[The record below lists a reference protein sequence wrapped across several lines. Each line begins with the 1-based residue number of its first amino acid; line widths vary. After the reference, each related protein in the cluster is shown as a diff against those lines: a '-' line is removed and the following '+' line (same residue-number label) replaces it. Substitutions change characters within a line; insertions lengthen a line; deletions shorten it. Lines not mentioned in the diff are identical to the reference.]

1 MPKTLFFL
9 VTTALVPTNALAQ
22 DTSAEVPAET
32 VLATDQA
39 AETAPPTGKS
49 AQTAPAAGQPAVQT
63 TAHDDH
69 DDEIVVRGRYIG
81 NLDLLAGRAVLGGA
95 QLQRDMRNQIGDT
108 LAKLPGVSATSFS
121 PGSSRP
127 VLRGFQGER
136 IRVLVDGIGSIDV
149 SNTSADH
156 AVTIDPLTA
165 ERIEVLHGPAV
176 LLFGGQAIGG
186 AVNIID
192 KRIPHVVPE
201 GGYHIDLIGGLGS
214 AANERSI
221 GGAGDFALGDSG
233 FIAHVDA
240 SWRKSGDLRTG
251 GYVLSPQLRDEQF
264 EIAAEELA
272 EGHVEAADKALAL
285 ANSRGKIPNSQT
297 EQSLLGGG
305 LSYIR
310 DNLVVGGSVS
320 RFESNY
326 GVPARPGMDHAHG
339 GEDQGEH
346 GEEAPVTIDLGQ
358 TRYDLRAEYK
368 FDSGFLDKIRFRGAA
383 AKYKHTEFEGEETGT
398 VFRNKG
404 LEGRLEFVQRNRND
418 WRGASGAQYFQ
429 RDFEAI
435 GAEAFLPPNKTKS
448 AGAFTLQEW
457 TLGKV
462 GLEASARFDST
473 NVRSSELDFDRDF
486 NAVSVAA
493 GASYQVAPLAKIGFN
508 LSRTVRAPSAEEL
521 LSNGPHIATQSFEVG
536 NPDLKKEKSL
546 GAEGY
551 VRFDR
556 SDLKFSLTGF
566 ANWFDDF
573 IFEAATGGEQDGLPV
588 FQYFQRKAT
597 YWGLEAEASAKL
609 GEVGGFKLVADA
621 VADYVH
627 ARIQGF
633 GPAPRIPPFRV
644 LGGLEAQSPNWDGR
658 VEVERVARQDRVADF
673 ETETA
678 GFTLVNASVS
688 WRPWGKKRETAIV
701 LSANNI
707 FDVEARRHAS
717 FTKNF
722 VPLAGRD
729 FRLSAH
735 VSF

>member
-1 MPKTLFFL
+1 LSKTLLFL
-9 VTTALVPTNALAQ
+9 ATTAFVPAAAYAQ
-22 DTSAEVPAET
+22 DAPAE
-32 VLATDQA
+32 AP
-39 AETAPPTGKS
+39 AEA
-49 AQTAPAAGQPAVQT
+49 APAAEPAAQESNAGEP

-69 DDEIVVRGRYIG
+69 EGEIVVTGRYVR
-81 NLDLLAGRAVLGGA
+81 NLDLLAGRAVLDGVE
-95 QLQRDMRNQIGDT
+95 LQRDMRNQIGDT

-192 KRIPHVVPE
+192 KRIPHVFPDS
-201 GGYHIDLIGGLGS
+201 GYHVDLIGGLAS
-214 AANERSI
+214 AADERSI
-221 GGAGDFALGDSG
+221 GGAADLALGDSG
-233 FIAHVDA
+233 FVAHVDG

-251 GYVLSPQLRDEQF
+251 GYVLSPALRDEQF

-272 EGHVEAADKALAL
+272 EGHVEEAEEALEL
-285 ANSRGKIPNSQT
+285 ANMRGKIPNSQT
-297 EQSLLGGG
+297 EQGSLGGG

-310 DNLVVGGSVS
+310 DNFMVGGSVS

-326 GVPARPGMDHAHG
+326 GVPMRPGAEHAHG
-339 GEDQGEH
+339 EEEEEGEH
-346 GEEAPVTIDLGQ
+346 EEEAPVTIDLGQ
-358 TRYDLRAEYK
+358 TRYDLRAEYE
-368 FDSGFLDKIRFRGAA
+368 FGSGFLDKVRFRGAA
-383 AKYKHTEFEGEETGT
+383 AKYKHTEFEGEEVGT

-404 LEGRLEFVQRNRND
+404 VEGRLELVQRDRSG

-429 RDFEAI
+429 REFEAM

-448 AGAFTLQEW
+448 AGVFTLQEW

-486 NAVSVAA
+486 AALSVAA
-493 GASYQVAPLAKIGFN
+493 GASYQVAPLAKVGVN
-508 LSRTVRAPSAEEL
+508 LSRTERAPSAEEL
-521 LSNGPHIATQSFEVG
+521 LSNGPHIATQAFEIG
-536 NPDLKKEKSL
+536 DPDLKKEKSL
-546 GAEGY
+546 GAEAY

-556 SDLKFSLTGF
+556 SDFKVSLTGF

-573 IFEAATGGEQDGLPV
+573 IFEAATGGEEDGLPV

-597 YWGLEAEASAKL
+597 YWGLEAEASVKIGKVA
-609 GEVGGFKLVADA
+609 GFDLVADG

-627 ARIQGF
+627 AQIHGV
-633 GPAPRIPPFRV
+633 GPAPRIPPFRL
-644 LGGLEAQSPNWDGR
+644 LGGLEAQSGRWDGR
-658 VEVERVARQDRVADF
+658 IEVERAARQDRVAEF
-673 ETETA
+673 ETESA
-678 GFTLVNASVS
+678 GFTLVNASVA
-688 WRPWGKKRETAIV
+688 WRPWGRKRETAIV

-717 FTKNF
+717 FTKDF

-729 FRLSAH
+729 IRLSAH
-735 VSF
+735 LSF